1 MDTNR
6 LHFDT
11 LDLLVASVA
20 IVTTLWLLPADAG
33 HGTERFSVG
42 VAVIGLVGAKRFV
55 WPTPPANED
64 APALLRMAYLFI
76 ALVGTARR
84 ADPGRRLLSRGE
96 PTIAELRPAP
106 TKRAVGSSATREVDL
121 RRCQPS
127 LSRLR
132 SDASTRRGS

>member
-20 IVTTLWLLPADAG
+20 IVTTLWLLPTDAG
-33 HGTERFSVG
+33 HGTERFAVG

-76 ALVGTARR
+76 ALVGTACVGLGLLVRFGDL
-84 ADPGRRLLSRGE
+84 AEFQAPAAMDPATAVTVLLGLGCACLLVAVVIDR
-96 PTIAELRPAP
+96 TWL
-106 TKRAVGSSATREVDL
+106 KRAANG
-121 RRCQPS
+121 
-127 LSRLR
+127 
-132 SDASTRRGS
+132 